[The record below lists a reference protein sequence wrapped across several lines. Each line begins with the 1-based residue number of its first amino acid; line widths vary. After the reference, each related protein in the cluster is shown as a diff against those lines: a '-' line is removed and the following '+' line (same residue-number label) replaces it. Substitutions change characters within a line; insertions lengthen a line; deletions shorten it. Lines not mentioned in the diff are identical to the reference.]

1 MSKKSKIMQA
11 VQAAIGDAGTYVN
24 WVSQLGTARDKAS
37 GGSFASSTVSDE
49 QIEAVYRDWIAERII
64 NKPASDMLRA
74 GWYYDGVN
82 DAELQLLEQQ
92 MARLNVR
99 EVLQSVLVL
108 SRLHGIAYILLGV
121 ADNLTLDQE
130 LGVIGQ
136 GRLEY
141 FTVIKKSQAK
151 ADKAY
156 LSLSESRGELKQSK
170 FYEVDL
176 DGKKT
181 KVHHSRLI
189 AFKNHKVLNQEPESV
204 LQSVYHEL
212 LRHASVKASAAS
224 LVHEAKIDVI
234 KTPRLIDKLKEDMAG
249 VTARFSAVGL
259 MKSINGMLVLDKEES
274 LESRTYNFSGLPDLM
289 REYSVQAAGAADIPY
304 TILFGQSPSGMNATG
319 EHDTRNYY
327 DSISTKQ
334 EWTLKP
340 RLMDLLRFMCLS
352 AFGREIPGLSVVFN
366 PLWQLDAK
374 TRAEVEKANSERDFK
389 YLEMRILTEAQVA
402 KQLVIDGVYSVIDD
416 EHIKQLEEMSEAA
429 PNEQ

>member
-74 GWYYDGVN
+74 GWFYEGVN
-82 DAELQLLEQQ
+82 DKELSVLSEE
-92 MARLNVR
+92 MKRLNLM

-108 SRLHGIAYILLGV
+108 SRLHGIAYVLLGV
-121 ADNLTLDQE
+121 ADNQTLDQE
-130 LGVIGQ
+130 LGAIGQ

-151 ADKAY
+151 AQKEY
-156 LSLSESRGELKQSK
+156 LSLSESRGELKQPK

-189 AFKNHKVLNQEPESV
+189 AFKNNKVLNQEPESV
-204 LQSVYHEL
+204 LQSVYHEI

-274 LESRTYNFSGLPDLM
+274 LESKTYNFSGLPDLM
-289 REYSVQAAGAADIPY
+289 REYSVQTAGAADIPY
-304 TILFGQSPSGMNATG
+304 TILFGQSPAGMNATG

-327 DSISTKQ
+327 DSINTKQ
-334 EWTLKP
+334 EWTLRP
-340 RLMDLLRFMCLS
+340 RLMQILGFICLS
-352 AFGREIPGLSVVFN
+352 AFGRVIPGLNIVFN

-374 TRAEVEKANSERDFK
+374 TRAEVEKANAERDEK
-389 YLEMRILTEAQVA
+389 YLGMRVITEAQLA
-402 KQLVIDGVYSVIDD
+402 KQLVIDGVYSVIDTN
-416 EHIKQLEEMSEAA
+416 HIQLLDALSEAGQ
-429 PNEQ
+429 NE

>member
-74 GWYYDGVN
+74 GWFYEGVN
-82 DAELQLLEQQ
+82 DKELSVLSEE
-92 MARLNVR
+92 MKRLNLM

-108 SRLHGIAYILLGV
+108 SRLHGIAYVLLGV

-130 LGVIGQ
+130 LGAIGQ

-151 ADKAY
+151 AQKEY
-156 LSLSESRGELKQSK
+156 LSLNESRGELKQPK

-189 AFKNHKVLNQEPESV
+189 AFKNNKVLNQEPESV
-204 LQSVYHEL
+204 LQSVYHEI

-274 LESRTYNFSGLPDLM
+274 LESKTYNFSGLPDLM
-289 REYSVQAAGAADIPY
+289 REYSVQTAGAADIPY
-304 TILFGQSPSGMNATG
+304 TILFGQSPAGMNATG

-327 DSISTKQ
+327 DSINTKQ
-334 EWTLKP
+334 EWTLRP
-340 RLMDLLRFMCLS
+340 RLMQLLGFICLS
-352 AFGREIPGLSVVFN
+352 AFGRVIPGLNIVFN

-374 TRAEVEKANSERDFK
+374 TRAEVEKANAERDEK
-389 YLEMRILTEAQVA
+389 YLGMRVITEAQLA
-402 KQLVIDGVYSVIDD
+402 KQLVIDGVYSVIDPD
-416 EHIKQLEEMSEAA
+416 HIQLLDALSEAG
-429 PNEQ
+429 PNE

>member
-74 GWYYDGVN
+74 GWFYEGVN
-82 DAELQLLEQQ
+82 DKELSVLSEE
-92 MARLNVR
+92 MKRLNLM

-108 SRLHGIAYILLGV
+108 SRLHGIAYVLLGV

-130 LGVIGQ
+130 LGAIGQ

-151 ADKAY
+151 AQKEY
-156 LSLSESRGELKQSK
+156 LRLSESRGELKQPK

-189 AFKNHKVLNQEPESV
+189 AFKNNKVLNQEPESV
-204 LQSVYHEL
+204 LQSVYHEI

-274 LESRTYNFSGLPDLM
+274 LESKTYNFSGLPDLM
-289 REYSVQAAGAADIPY
+289 REYSVQTAGAADIPY
-304 TILFGQSPSGMNATG
+304 TILFGQSPAGMNATG

-327 DSISTKQ
+327 DSINTKQ
-334 EWTLKP
+334 EWTLRP
-340 RLMDLLRFMCLS
+340 RLMQLLGFMCLS
-352 AFGREIPGLSVVFN
+352 AFGRVIPGLNIVFN

-374 TRAEVEKANSERDFK
+374 TRAEVEKANAERDEK
-389 YLEMRILTEAQVA
+389 YLGMRVITEAQLA
-402 KQLVIDGVYSVIDD
+402 KQLVIDGVYSVIAPD
-416 EHIKQLEEMSEAA
+416 HIQLLDALSEAG
-429 PNEQ
+429 PNE

>member
-74 GWYYDGVN
+74 GWFYEGVN
-82 DAELQLLEQQ
+82 DKELSVLSEE
-92 MARLNVR
+92 MKRLNLM

-108 SRLHGIAYILLGV
+108 SRLHGIAYVLLGV

-130 LGVIGQ
+130 LGAIGQ

-151 ADKAY
+151 AQKEY
-156 LSLSESRGELKQSK
+156 LSLSESRGELKQPK

-189 AFKNHKVLNQEPESV
+189 AFKNNKVLNQEPESV
-204 LQSVYHEL
+204 LQSVYHEI

-234 KTPRLIDKLKEDMAG
+234 KTPRLIDKLKEDMPG

-274 LESRTYNFSGLPDLM
+274 LESKTYNFSGLPDLM
-289 REYSVQAAGAADIPY
+289 REYSVQTAGAADIPY
-304 TILFGQSPSGMNATG
+304 TILFGQSPAGMNATG

-327 DSISTKQ
+327 DSINTKQ
-334 EWTLKP
+334 EWTLRP
-340 RLMDLLRFMCLS
+340 RLMQLLGFICLS
-352 AFGREIPGLSVVFN
+352 AFGRVIPGLNIVFN

-374 TRAEVEKANSERDFK
+374 TRAEVEKANAERDEK
-389 YLEMRILTEAQVA
+389 YLGMRVITEAQLA
-402 KQLVIDGVYSVIDD
+402 KQLVIDGVYSVIDTN
-416 EHIKQLEEMSEAA
+416 HIQLLDALSEAG
-429 PNEQ
+429 PNE

>member
-74 GWYYDGVN
+74 GWFYEGVN
-82 DAELQLLEQQ
+82 DKELSVLSEE
-92 MARLNVR
+92 MKRLNLM

-108 SRLHGIAYILLGV
+108 SRLHGIAYVLLGV

-151 ADKAY
+151 AQKEY
-156 LSLSESRGELKQSK
+156 LSLNESRGELKQPK

-189 AFKNHKVLNQEPESV
+189 AFKNNKVLNQEPESV
-204 LQSVYHEL
+204 LQSVYHEI

-274 LESRTYNFSGLPDLM
+274 LESKTYNFSGLPDLM
-289 REYSVQAAGAADIPY
+289 REYSVQTAGAADIPY
-304 TILFGQSPSGMNATG
+304 TILFGQSPAGMNATG

-327 DSISTKQ
+327 DSINTKQ
-334 EWTLKP
+334 EWTLRP
-340 RLMDLLRFMCLS
+340 RLMQLLGFICLS
-352 AFGREIPGLSVVFN
+352 AFGRVIPGLNIVFN

-374 TRAEVEKANSERDFK
+374 TRAEVEKANAERDEK
-389 YLEMRILTEAQVA
+389 YLGMRVITEAQLA
-402 KQLVIDGVYSVIDD
+402 KQLVIDGVYSVIDTN
-416 EHIKQLEEMSEAA
+416 HIQLLDALSEAG
-429 PNEQ
+429 PNE

>member
-74 GWYYDGVN
+74 GWFYEGVN
-82 DAELQLLEQQ
+82 DKELSVLSEE
-92 MARLNVR
+92 MKRLNLM

-108 SRLHGIAYILLGV
+108 SRLHGIAYVLLGV

-130 LGVIGQ
+130 LGAIGQ

-151 ADKAY
+151 AQKEY
-156 LSLSESRGELKQSK
+156 LSLNESRGELKQSK

-189 AFKNHKVLNQEPESV
+189 AFKNNKVLNQEPESV
-204 LQSVYHEL
+204 LQSVYHEI

-274 LESRTYNFSGLPDLM
+274 LESKTYNFSGLPDLM
-289 REYSVQAAGAADIPY
+289 REYSVQTAGAADIPY
-304 TILFGQSPSGMNATG
+304 TILFGQSPAGMNATG

-327 DSISTKQ
+327 DSINTKQ
-334 EWTLKP
+334 EWTLRP
-340 RLMDLLRFMCLS
+340 RLMQLLGFICLS
-352 AFGREIPGLSVVFN
+352 AFGRVIPGLNIVFN

-374 TRAEVEKANSERDFK
+374 TRAEVEKANAERDEK
-389 YLEMRILTEAQVA
+389 YLGMRVITEAQLA
-402 KQLVIDGVYSVIDD
+402 KQLVIDGVYSVIDTN
-416 EHIKQLEEMSEAA
+416 HIQLLDALSEAG
-429 PNEQ
+429 PNE

>member
-74 GWYYDGVN
+74 GWFYEGVN
-82 DAELQLLEQQ
+82 DKELSVLSEE
-92 MARLNVR
+92 MKRLNLM

-108 SRLHGIAYILLGV
+108 SRLHGIAYVLLGV

-130 LGVIGQ
+130 LGAIGQ

-151 ADKAY
+151 AQKEY
-156 LSLSESRGELKQSK
+156 LSLNESRGELKQPK

-189 AFKNHKVLNQEPESV
+189 AFKNNKVLNQEPESV
-204 LQSVYHEL
+204 LQSVYHEI

-274 LESRTYNFSGLPDLM
+274 LESKTYNFSGLPDLM
-289 REYSVQAAGAADIPY
+289 REYSVQTAGAADIPY
-304 TILFGQSPSGMNATG
+304 TILFGQSPAGMNATG

-327 DSISTKQ
+327 DSINTKQ
-334 EWTLKP
+334 EWTLRP
-340 RLMDLLRFMCLS
+340 RLMQLLGFICLS
-352 AFGREIPGLSVVFN
+352 AFGRVIPGLNIVFN

-374 TRAEVEKANSERDFK
+374 TRAEVEKANAERDEK
-389 YLEMRILTEAQVA
+389 YLGMRVITEAQLA
-402 KQLVIDGVYSVIDD
+402 KQLVIDGVYSVIDTD
-416 EHIKQLEEMSEAA
+416 HIDLLDALSEAG
-429 PNEQ
+429 PNE

>member
-74 GWYYDGVN
+74 GWFYEGVN
-82 DAELQLLEQQ
+82 DKELSVLSEE
-92 MARLNVR
+92 MKRLNLM

-108 SRLHGIAYILLGV
+108 SRLHGIAYVLLGV

-130 LGVIGQ
+130 LGAIGQ

-151 ADKAY
+151 AQKEY
-156 LSLSESRGELKQSK
+156 LSLNESRGELKQPK

-189 AFKNHKVLNQEPESV
+189 AFKNNKVLNQEPESV
-204 LQSVYHEL
+204 LQSVYHEI

-274 LESRTYNFSGLPDLM
+274 LESKTYNFSGLPDLM
-289 REYSVQAAGAADIPY
+289 REYSVQTAGAADIPY
-304 TILFGQSPSGMNATG
+304 TILFDLFFFLLNATG

-327 DSISTKQ
+327 DSINTKQ
-334 EWTLKP
+334 EWTLRP
-340 RLMDLLRFMCLS
+340 RLMQLLGFICLS
-352 AFGREIPGLSVVFN
+352 AFGRVIPGLNIVFN

-374 TRAEVEKANSERDFK
+374 TRAEVEKANAERDEK
-389 YLEMRILTEAQVA
+389 YLGMRVITEAQLA
-402 KQLVIDGVYSVIDD
+402 KQLVIDGVYSVIDP
-416 EHIKQLEEMSEAA
+416 EHINLLDALSEAG
-429 PNEQ
+429 PNE

>member
-74 GWYYDGVN
+74 GWFYEGVN
-82 DAELQLLEQQ
+82 DKELSVLSEE
-92 MARLNVR
+92 MKRLNLM

-108 SRLHGIAYILLGV
+108 SRLHGIAYVLLGV

-151 ADKAY
+151 AQKEY
-156 LSLSESRGELKQSK
+156 LSLNESRGELKQPK

-189 AFKNHKVLNQEPESV
+189 AFKNNKVLNQEPESV
-204 LQSVYHEL
+204 LQSVYHEI

-234 KTPRLIDKLKEDMAG
+234 KTPRLIDKLKEDMPG

-274 LESRTYNFSGLPDLM
+274 LESKTYNFSGLPDLM
-289 REYSVQAAGAADIPY
+289 REYSVQTAGAADIPY
-304 TILFGQSPSGMNATG
+304 TILFGQSPAGMNATG

-327 DSISTKQ
+327 DSINTKQ
-334 EWTLKP
+334 EWTLRP
-340 RLMDLLRFMCLS
+340 RLMQLLGFICLS
-352 AFGREIPGLSVVFN
+352 AFGRVIPGLNIVFN

-374 TRAEVEKANSERDFK
+374 TRAEVEKANAERDEK
-389 YLEMRILTEAQVA
+389 YLGMRVITEAQLA
-402 KQLVIDGVYSVIDD
+402 KQLVIDGVYSVIDTN
-416 EHIKQLEEMSEAA
+416 HIQLLDALSEAG
-429 PNEQ
+429 PNE

>member
-37 GGSFASSTVSDE
+37 GGSFTASIVSDE
-49 QIEAVYRDWIAERII
+49 QIDAVYQDWIGRRIVE
-64 NKPASDMLRA
+64 KPAADMLRA
-74 GWYYDGVN
+74 GWFYEGVN
-82 DAELQLLEQQ
+82 DKELSVLSEE
-92 MARLNVR
+92 MKRLNLM

-108 SRLHGIAYILLGV
+108 SRLHGIAYVLLGV

-130 LGVIGQ
+130 LGAIGQ

-151 ADKAY
+151 AQKEY
-156 LSLSESRGELKQSK
+156 LSLSESRGELKQPK

-189 AFKNHKVLNQEPESV
+189 AFKNNKVLNQEPESV
-204 LQSVYHEL
+204 LQSVYHEI

-234 KTPRLIDKLKEDMAG
+234 KTPRLIDKLKEDMPG

-274 LESRTYNFSGLPDLM
+274 LESKTYNFSGLPDLM
-289 REYSVQAAGAADIPY
+289 REYSVQTAGAADIPY
-304 TILFGQSPSGMNATG
+304 TILFGQSPAGMNATG

-327 DSISTKQ
+327 DSINTKQ
-334 EWTLKP
+334 EWTLRP
-340 RLMDLLRFMCLS
+340 RLMQLLGFICLS
-352 AFGREIPGLSVVFN
+352 AFGRVIPGLNIVFN

-374 TRAEVEKANSERDFK
+374 TRAEVEKANAERDEK
-389 YLEMRILTEAQVA
+389 YLGMRVITEAQLA
-402 KQLVIDGVYSVIDD
+402 KQLVIDGVYSVIDTD
-416 EHIKQLEEMSEAA
+416 HIQLLDALSEAG
-429 PNEQ
+429 PNE